1 MLGSKVHKKFV
12 DNMLGRKLTI
22 PLNSLGTK
30 LVRGGP
36 IKHHHNNQN
45 QEEKAVKS
53 YLEKR

>member
-30 LVRGGP
+30 LIRGGP
-36 IKHHHNNQN
+36 IKHHHNQN
-45 QEEKAVKS
+45 QEEKTVKS
-53 YLEKR
+53 YLE